1 MLLFSRLFMET
12 TDPLT
17 PYSRLI
23 SWDTLVSIL
32 SHTIAYLV
40 IFWGL
45 ARLCQKKYRPGV
57 YSILAVFLVVLMSA
71 GYYFRLQRVKS
82 LYQVYLERGY
92 SKAKARN
99 DSINLLH
106 QGYMTYYF
114 LG

>member
-1 MLLFSRLFMET
+1 MLLLSRLFTET

-23 SWDTLVSIL
+23 SWDTLLSII
-32 SHTIAYLV
+32 SHTIVYLV
-40 IFWGL
+40 VFWGCS
-45 ARLCQKKYRPGV
+45 RLCQKKYSPSI
-57 YSILAVFLVVLMSA
+57 YPILAVLLVVLMTT

-99 DSINLLH
+99 DSMNLLY